1 MIFTKQKIISYL
13 LVFLF
18 TLFVVLPVKAQI
30 PFFPAPETLD
40 AFPETPTW
48 DLNKAEPCGRFLC
61 SSVFFFSDLDFRR
74 ERIIVALPRDITK
87 STREVALEVEQR
99 ARFIQTVFR
108 GIFNNMRTFIIN
120 NPVEERKNR
129 NFWLITNEKP
139 LHPAT
144 PIVEVGIENSQ
155 TVIYV
160 TLNPKIGLVQQAILT
175 VTEADARAN
184 TTTISQLAQTW
195 RNKIRESFSNAL
207 WGLEMDIQRPFLRIN
222 VPITIIIIT
231 FSLITFIRILKKILK
246 KWHRNLQKEFHEIYE
261 TLKVN
266 PEENFSQ
273 NTTSKEVKSQSY
285 QKTSKNLNLI
295 QKIFTRGV
303 NDTKEV
309 IQESLSFSAKLFL
322 VDFNQRRNFIK
333 QKMNLIELISNL
345 LFLNQITLI
354 LFCVAVIL
362 VTFRDTRFLF
372 NLFFTQSILLPLI
385 WIAMVLT
392 DKIIDF
398 WIDNLLDDW
407 AKAKQEINPNSNRPI
422 LRVNTYSPA
431 LRGATTIFFNVIGIF
446 LTLAVIGI
454 SPSILASAGALAVV
468 FAFLS
473 RNLFDDML
481 NGILILTTDRYAL
494 GDVIEIN
501 GFMGC
506 VETMNLYIT
515 ALRNLDGQLII
526 IPNGKI
532 STVVNMTKNW
542 SQVNFTIEVAWNS
555 ELQKTMNIL
564 QEVADQMYQEKDW
577 KDKMITSAD
586 ILGIE
591 KIAHDGI
598 TIRLIIKTQPSEQ
611 WRVGREYR
619 WRVKKAFDKAGIS
632 LGIPQTVIWHKDN

>member
-1 MIFTKQKIISYL
+1 MYEK
-13 LVFLF
+13 
-18 TLFVVLPVKAQI
+18 VK
-30 PFFPAPETLD
+30 
-40 AFPETPTW
+40 
-48 DLNKAEPCGRFLC
+48 
-61 SSVFFFSDLDFRR
+61 SVD
-74 ERIIVALPRDITK
+74 V
-87 STREVALEVEQR
+87 
-99 ARFIQTVFR
+99 
-108 GIFNNMRTFIIN
+108 
-120 NPVEERKNR
+120 
-129 NFWLITNEKP
+129 
-139 LHPAT
+139 
-144 PIVEVGIENSQ
+144 
-155 TVIYV
+155 
-160 TLNPKIGLVQQAILT
+160 
-175 VTEADARAN
+175 
-184 TTTISQLAQTW
+184 
-195 RNKIRESFSNAL
+195 
-207 WGLEMDIQRPFLRIN
+207 
-222 VPITIIIIT
+222 
-231 FSLITFIRILKKILK
+231 
-246 KWHRNLQKEFHEIYE
+246 EIYE

-273 NTTSKEVKSQSY
+273 NNTSKEVKSQSY

-481 NGILILTTDRYAL
+481 NGILILITDRYAL

-555 ELQKTMNIL
+555 ELQKTMSIL

-611 WRVGREYR
+611 WRVGREFR

>member
-1 MIFTKQKIISYL
+1 MILTKQKIISYL

-48 DLNKAEPCGRFLC
+48 YLNKAETCGRFLC

-175 VTEADARAN
+175 ITEADARAN

-273 NTTSKEVKSQSY
+273 NNTSKEVKSQSY

-481 NGILILTTDRYAL
+481 NGILILITDRYAL

-555 ELQKTMNIL
+555 ELQKTMSIL

-611 WRVGREYR
+611 WRVGREFR